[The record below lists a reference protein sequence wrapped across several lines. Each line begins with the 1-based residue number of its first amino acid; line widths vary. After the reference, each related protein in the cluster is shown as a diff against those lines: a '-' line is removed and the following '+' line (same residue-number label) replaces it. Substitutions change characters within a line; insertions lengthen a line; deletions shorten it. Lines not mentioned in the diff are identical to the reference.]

1 MHYYSCSERFNFAW
15 AGSLLCDFIPT
26 VATSLCS
33 EKYSLVLDYALLL
46 ALQLSYRS
54 WIVAPIA
61 LEAVLAD
68 NRRNR
73 RQYFSSSFLT
83 TSTVVF
89 FFDLARPRPTSL
101 DLARPRWTS
110 LDPARPRSTPPDL
123 ARPRSTPPD
132 LARPRST
139 PPDLAWPRSTPKSV
153 NTDWLRSTLLD
164 PARPRSTSLDLAWPR
179 STPKSVNT
187 STSNR
192 REELRFR
199 AAFCGARLVIRTGFH
214 RLARQKIF
222 SVTINT
228 VWQNYICASRV
239 HQGEFEY
246 VIEFEI
252 DALLLLFWAI

>member
-1 MHYYSCSERFNFAW
+1 MWLNLKLMHYYSCTERFNFAW
-15 AGSLLCDFIPT
+15 AGSLLCDFIST
-26 VATSLCS
+26 IATSLCS

-110 LDPARPRSTPPDL
+110 LDPARPRLTSLDLARPRLTSLDLARPRPTSLDLARPRSRSILIDLARPCLTPPDL
-123 ARPRSTPPD
+123 ARPRST
-132 LARPRST
+132 
-139 PPDLAWPRSTPKSV
+139 
-153 NTDWLRSTLLD
+153 
-164 PARPRSTSLDLAWPR
+164 SLDL
-179 STPKSVNT
+179 VNT

-214 RLARQKIF
+214 RLARQTIF

-228 VWQNYICASRV
+228 VWQNYICASRL

>member
-110 LDPARPRSTPPDL
+110 LDL

-132 LARPRST
+132 LARPCLTLIIILGYLKYAST
-139 PPDLAWPRSTPKSV
+139 IFVQFSHQENFWSISQSANAYFLWMLSHIYNVLPEYNSFRKVLTDFNLSV
-153 NTDWLRSTLLD
+153 
-164 PARPRSTSLDLAWPR
+164 
-179 STPKSVNT
+179 
-187 STSNR
+187 
-192 REELRFR
+192 
-199 AAFCGARLVIRTGFH
+199 
-214 RLARQKIF
+214 
-222 SVTINT
+222 
-228 VWQNYICASRV
+228 
-239 HQGEFEY
+239 
-246 VIEFEI
+246 
-252 DALLLLFWAI
+252 

>member
-110 LDPARPRSTPPDL
+110 LDL

-132 LARPRST
+132 LDLNYYSGLPQICSYYFRPVFPSRE
-139 PPDLAWPRSTPKSV
+139 LLKYFPK
-153 NTDWLRSTLLD
+153 
-164 PARPRSTSLDLAWPR
+164 
-179 STPKSVNT
+179 
-187 STSNR
+187 
-192 REELRFR
+192 
-199 AAFCGARLVIRTGFH
+199 C
-214 RLARQKIF
+214 
-222 SVTINT
+222 
-228 VWQNYICASRV
+228 
-239 HQGEFEY
+239 
-246 VIEFEI
+246 
-252 DALLLLFWAI
+252 